1 MELMAAVTDSSWE
14 LKLLVEEESSSSLVV
29 FSVGEIME
37 LMLRGGLSVSLVG
50 WSS

>member
-1 MELMAAVTDSSWE
+1 MELMAS
-14 LKLLVEEESSSSLVV
+14 VEEESSSSVVV
-29 FSVGEIME
+29 FSVGEFME